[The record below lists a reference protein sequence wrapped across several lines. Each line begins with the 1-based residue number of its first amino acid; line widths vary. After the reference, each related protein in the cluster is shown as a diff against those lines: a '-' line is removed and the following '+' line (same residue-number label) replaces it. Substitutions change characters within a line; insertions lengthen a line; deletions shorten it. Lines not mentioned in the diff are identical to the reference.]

1 MIPYCLFQNK
11 VKSKVGNVYIILFY
25 LILFNFSGARYLKN
39 IIDKFHLFAG
49 LFFIERVCFKTVPK
63 PETTLN
69 KEGVGRGVGEGGEK
83 GAGRKKPLKFCKVQY
98 FIRIDLKD
106 QKHNSFLLKQPYD
119 TKQVY
124 L

>member
-1 MIPYCLFQNK
+1 M
-11 VKSKVGNVYIILFY
+11 
-25 LILFNFSGARYLKN
+25 
-39 IIDKFHLFAG
+39 FAG
-49 LFFIERVCFKTVPK
+49 LFFIERACFKTVPK

-69 KEGVGRGVGEGGEK
+69 EEGVGCGEGEGGEK
-83 GAGRKKPLKFCKVQY
+83 EAGGKKSLKFCKVQY
-98 FIRIDLKD
+98 FIWIDLKD